1 MITIFNSKTV
11 YLGSDMAK
19 FEEMRNYL
27 ETNKIKYKYTIHDH
41 NDDFMGNGT
50 IRGNMGSFGNSRAP
64 SYNYEILV
72 SSKDAEKFN
81 L

>member
-1 MITIFNSKTV
+1 MITIFNSKTI

-19 FEEMRNYL
+19 FNEMRNYL
-27 ETNKIKYKYTIHDH
+27 DSKNIKYKYKINDH

-50 IRGNMGSFGNSRAP
+50 IRGNMGSFGNSEVP
-64 SYNYEILV
+64 CYYYEILV
-72 SSKDAEKFN
+72 ASKDAEKFN